1 MNTMTYNSSAVN
13 THNILTNNMGCED
26 VDGEIHQLLLPHLQG
41 AARTVLDAA
50 ANHADR
56 ARASR
61 YLEEWVATD
70 SAWRGL
76 GLWLQ
81 QQQFQGPRGGTGAD
95 NNFNLHR
102 SAVAENEPVKLL
114 CLQLLQS
121 KARKSLPYLDPGNHQ
136 SPHSDGS
143 GTTNSTPILD
153 PNLQANLSFLL
164 SILSQMLI
172 NSGSTSTSSSPQ
184 GAVEASACVALT
196 AISVRSGRLQELFQ
210 HCVES
215 LRAEPSSSAAHY
227 LSARSAVKILGS
239 VPAELESCA
248 LTPSRI
254 AAIVSPMIPAYL
266 EAVKSVLMR
275 SLRTVLEISHARMHD
290 RRTAATEMRAAL
302 KALARWIH
310 TGHIPL
316 SALNGPP
323 PSQSEP
329 NLLSLLAQ
337 LVSTVVPATGASA
350 GSDDADNQHMWE
362 GVVEGAC
369 EALVEAIQVP
379 ADACTDERQR
389 ALQMMLHTPGFIV
402 APLQFASATTTSTTT
417 TTTITM
423 SPDRLSNP
431 SSLEGQDGEEESS
444 CRWEDGSRALASL
457 LCTIVCEHVDDWVTP
472 GSPLNAPGSSPF
484 GGDGLPSM
492 LLWLQ
497 NHPLLAV
504 RRQVLD
510 AWLAVQDVPTAQ
522 RAELW
527 KKPVFSRLQ
536 PALLVSCRYPA
547 GYDSDGGGWDDT
559 IVDES
564 EWNEY
569 RRLAADVLASA
580 YFLLRGDY
588 LDSCLRDMFASNQDA
603 DWRTVEVGLY
613 GLVAVARDVCA
624 RVKSGGGSGGRNDI
638 NSSSELKSLVTIDRE
653 RTAHLLQVLMQ
664 RLCGGNP
671 DASIAMLTRL
681 HSRVLDATCDFL
693 GAYSP
698 AWRTLFDTPDAPM
711 QLLAFLHRAL
721 SVQQAG
727 TSAAK
732 SIRSILIACSP
743 LLVTADAIQLVS
755 LFQHL
760 LEAAVTIPDDETLSS
775 IVEGCTRLLVQVKI
789 DSVVSQGLAAILAPL
804 VRSSSAAIQHLQSTA
819 SADPS
824 MVAIEVLSRC
834 LLGLQV
840 LVQFCDGDSA
850 SPHMSEILNTVWPI
864 LEKASQYALSRTGP
878 SAALDRVMSIHEQ
891 LLKTAPSPMAPHLES
906 TIAQALGILERSRDS
921 ATLRYLCRAVEVYG
935 ASNAN
940 AFRNVLERVS
950 SIVFATVTPDQY
962 SAELAA
968 SYFDLCLR
976 YFLYCP
982 VALVECSQF
991 PAILAFAVEAIA
1003 TGEGERESTRAA
1015 LNLLAQ
1021 LFGHRKLVAVPVPS
1035 RQYLDDASSRI
1046 DEILLSLGG
1055 TVTARC
1061 VLALAGGGSQM
1072 LWPPSADCLFAVL
1085 SSHPAA
1091 IPTPDGS
1098 TVGRRWM
1105 EASRPPATDDAL
1117 FRQVSSILFDLLA
1130 DGPAKGK
1137 AKVRMLLTDFGR
1149 IQAGEMSADFL
1160 ITYSYS

>member
-1 MNTMTYNSSAVN
+1 VQAGREV
-13 THNILTNNMGCED
+13 I
-26 VDGEIHQLLLPHLQG
+26 
-41 AARTVLDAA
+41 
-50 ANHADR
+50 
-56 ARASR
+56 
-61 YLEEWVATD
+61 
-70 SAWRGL
+70 
-76 GLWLQ
+76 
-81 QQQFQGPRGGTGAD
+81 GGGI
-95 NNFNLHR
+95 
-102 SAVAENEPVKLL
+102 K
-114 CLQLLQS
+114 
-121 KARKSLPYLDPGNHQ
+121 
-136 SPHSDGS
+136 
-143 GTTNSTPILD
+143 
-153 PNLQANLSFLL
+153 
-164 SILSQMLI
+164 
-172 NSGSTSTSSSPQ
+172 
-184 GAVEASACVALT
+184 
-196 AISVRSGRLQELFQ
+196 
-210 HCVES
+210 
-215 LRAEPSSSAAHY
+215 
-227 LSARSAVKILGS
+227 
-239 VPAELESCA
+239 
-248 LTPSRI
+248 
-254 AAIVSPMIPAYL
+254 
-266 EAVKSVLMR
+266 
-275 SLRTVLEISHARMHD
+275 
-290 RRTAATEMRAAL
+290 
-302 KALARWIH
+302 

-329 NLLSLLAQ
+329 NLLTVLAQ
-337 LVSTVVPATGASA
+337 LVSTVPSA
-350 GSDDADNQHMWE
+350 GTDDADNDHQMWE
-362 GVVEGAC
+362 GVVESAC
-369 EALVEAIQVP
+369 ETLVEAIQVP

-402 APLQFASATTTSTTT
+402 APLQFASATTSASSSSAA
-417 TTTITM
+417 TM

-431 SSLEGQDGEEESS
+431 SSLDDQDGGDEGST

-472 GSPLNAPGSSPF
+472 DSPLNAPGSSPF

-559 IVDES
+559 VVDES

-569 RRLAADVLASA
+569 RRLASDVLASA

-588 LDSCLRDMFASNQDA
+588 LDTCLRDMFASNQDA

-624 RVKSGGGSGGRNDI
+624 RIKSGGGGGGRND
-638 NSSSELKSLVTIDRE
+638 SASASEMKALVTIDRE
-653 RTAHLLQVLMQ
+653 RTAHLLQVLCQ
-664 RLCGGNP
+664 RLCGADP
-671 DASIAMLTRL
+671 DASIAMLARL
-681 HSRVLDATCDFL
+681 HSRALDATCDFL

-698 AWRTLFDTPDAPM
+698 AWRTLFDTPVAPM
-711 QLLAFLHRAL
+711 QLLAFLHHAL
-721 SVQQAG
+721 SLQQAG

-743 LLVTADAIQLVS
+743 LLVTADATQLLS

-775 IVEGCTRLLVQVKI
+775 MVEGCTRLLVQVKV
-789 DSVVSQGLAAILAPL
+789 DSVVSQGLATILGPL
-804 VRSSSAAIQHLQSTA
+804 VRSSSAALQHLQSTA

-824 MVAIEVLSRC
+824 MVAIEVLIRC

-840 LVQFCDGDSA
+840 LIQFCDGDSVR
-850 SPHMSEILNTVWPI
+850 PHMSEILNTVWPI

-878 SAALDRVMSIHEQ
+878 NAVLDRVMSIHEQ
-891 LLKTAPSPMAPHLES
+891 LLKSAPSPMAPHLES
-906 TIAQALGILERSRDS
+906 TIAQALGILDRSRDS

-935 ASNAN
+935 ASNAT

-950 SIVFATVTPDQY
+950 TIVFATVTPDTY
-962 SAELAA
+962 SAELTA

-991 PAILAFAVEAIA
+991 PATLAFAVEAIA
-1003 TGEGERESTRAA
+1003 AGEGERESTRAA

-1021 LFGHRKLVAVPVPS
+1021 LFGHRKLAAVPAPS

-1046 DEILLSLGG
+1046 DDVLLSLGG

-1072 LWPPSADCLFAVL
+1072 LWPPSADCLFSVL
-1085 SSHPAA
+1085 SSNPAA

-1105 EASRPPATDDAL
+1105 EASRPSATDDAL